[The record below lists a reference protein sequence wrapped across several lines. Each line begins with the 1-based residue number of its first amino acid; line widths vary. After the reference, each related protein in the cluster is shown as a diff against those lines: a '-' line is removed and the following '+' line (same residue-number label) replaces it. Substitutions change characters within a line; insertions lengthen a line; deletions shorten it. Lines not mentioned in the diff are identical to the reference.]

1 MSDEIALVVT
11 FGSDAECA
19 HGIEALHEANVHNF
33 RSFSPFPSEKIG
45 EAMDEAR
52 GWGRSPVRLWVLAGG
67 IIGAITGFVLTI
79 GTSWEW
85 NLMTGGKPIAS
96 IPPFIII
103 AFELMV
109 LTGGIFGV
117 LGFFFHGRLPVFD
130 PAPGYRSRFNADRFG
145 LVVHCGE
152 GEAANLESL
161 MRDAGAEEIAREA
174 A

>member
-1 MSDEIALVVT
+1 MSDDIALVVT
-11 FGSDAECA
+11 FGSDEECVR
-19 HGIEALHEANVHNF
+19 GIEALHEADVHSF
-33 RSFSPFPSEKIG
+33 RSFSPFPSEKIR
-45 EAMDEAR
+45 EAVDEAR

-103 AFELMV
+103 AFELMI
-109 LTGGIFGV
+109 LTGGIFAV
-117 LGFFFHGRLPVFD
+117 TGFFFHGGLPVFD
-130 PAPGYRSRFNADRFG
+130 PEPGFRPRFGADRFG
-145 LVVHCGE
+145 LVLHCAESDVGK
-152 GEAANLESL
+152 LESL
-161 MRDAGAEEIAREA
+161 MRDAGAEEITREA